1 MRVYLNVM
9 RAKALRNDWEGF
21 QALLSSPGRIVLS
34 NGDRSLSRD
43 TLRAYQMLFRA
54 FLTHGFLLDSRP
66 FAMDRYNSRV
76 AEVIVSALSKSVLEH
91 EGNSGLQSKP
101 GTDRTSQ
108 LIEHVASCLVSGG
121 FDQKRVSNMMLS
133 AGLSKRHVFSAPA
146 FAKLVEDRLYE
157 DLGI

>member
-1 MRVYLNVM
+1 MRIYLNVM

-54 FLTHGFLLDSRP
+54 FLTHGFHLDSRP
-66 FAMDRYNSRV
+66 FTMHCYSRA
-76 AEVIVSALSKSVLEH
+76 AEVIISALSKSVLEH
-91 EGNSGLQSKP
+91 DGNSGLQSKP

-146 FAKLVEDRLYE
+146 FGKLVEDRLYE